1 MEGSETAWVV
11 TNFLAEHYAAQDF
24 CVFLNPSN
32 PAKEILNEILRNPF
46 KIKLFAGGRAQE
58 WGGILHYAI
67 MGGDMQQFERALEAG
82 AWITDLDI
90 RGRTPLHVAIHE
102 GRLDMIK
109 ILTNYPSHSLFTTR
123 NIWGRSACDEAVL
136 RYMREKIA
144 GGDSSSKVTLD

>member
-1 MEGSETAWVV
+1 MEGSETVWVV

-109 ILTNYPSHSLFTTR
+109 Y
-123 NIWGRSACDEAVL
+123 
-136 RYMREKIA
+136 
-144 GGDSSSKVTLD
+144 